1 MTSATITTQVDEFN
15 VGFAEQVGPRLAA
28 VFAAEQS
35 DLVSGGVPAAAV
47 TVGATLPDAPL
58 LDPTG
63 ASTALYSALGSAP
76 AVIVFYRGA
85 WCPYCNIT
93 LKHYQD
99 ELLPRLRERGVGLVA
114 ISPQTPAGSDAAI
127 ANGSLEFTV
136 LSDPAN
142 ALASSLGILT
152 EPSAEARSAHTELGF
167 DVADSNAD
175 ATGAIPHPTVLVV
188 GADRVV
194 RFADVQVDYTRRT
207 EVADILVAVSALD

>member
-152 EPSAEARSAHTELGF
+152 EPSAEAHL